1 MRFPKLHRPRS
12 LARDPCTS
20 RRAWLSGRRW
30 RQQMSSEFTINEG
43 RHKIDGQLASKILDL
58 CFWHDQQRRQ
68 RGSAE
73 RVGTKAAA
81 LRLNLFRQKTQI
93 AFGRL
98 GSKLYLLDGYGR
110 LAAVKQ
116 TGIAA
121 EFDVAIFTA
130 ADEQGLSRLWASF
143 DEAAM
148 QKPRGSAQTAAAL
161 GIAEEFGINHL
172 LAKAVLSAMPTIE
185 EGMKFRVG
193 STAGRKP
200 ELRLLGVQANM
211 ARAWEVEARAYA
223 SACFPPRAQM
233 RNPIVSNS
241 AVAVGLV
248 TFKHQPEKAHRFWA
262 AVAKDT
268 GRVDSPEATLAMAM
282 ARGRLKSKHSNGLLL
297 IGAAWNA
304 FYEERSLT
312 LLKTAAN
319 GQLTLK
325 GTPVRDVQQ
334 FGKSK
339 VDAVAARRESGRFV
353 SGARAQSLDAPTFGD
368 SL

>member
-200 ELRLLGVQANM
+200 EHSPARRSSEHGACMGGRSARLRIGVFPSPGAN
-211 ARAWEVEARAYA
+211 AQPDCVEFSRRGGACYIQA
-223 SACFPPRAQM
+223 SA
-233 RNPIVSNS
+233 
-241 AVAVGLV
+241 
-248 TFKHQPEKAHRFWA
+248 
-262 AVAKDT
+262 
-268 GRVDSPEATLAMAM
+268 
-282 ARGRLKSKHSNGLLL
+282 
-297 IGAAWNA
+297 
-304 FYEERSLT
+304 
-312 LLKTAAN
+312 
-319 GQLTLK
+319 
-325 GTPVRDVQQ
+325 
-334 FGKSK
+334 GKS
-339 VDAVAARRESGRFV
+339 
-353 SGARAQSLDAPTFGD
+353 T
-368 SL
+368 